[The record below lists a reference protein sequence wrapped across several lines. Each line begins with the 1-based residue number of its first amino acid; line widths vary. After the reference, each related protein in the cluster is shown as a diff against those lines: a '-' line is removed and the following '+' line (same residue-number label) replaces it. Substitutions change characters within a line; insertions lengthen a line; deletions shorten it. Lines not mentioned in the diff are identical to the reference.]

1 MLAAALAALVWGTSR
16 GFADT
21 GPGGGSTGVNRLPG
35 ADAYSPELARKLAD
49 AVAARGANYK
59 PRTRHLNFD
68 GTPKYTN
75 RLILEDSPYLLQHA
89 HNPVNWY
96 PWGDEAFD
104 RARAEKKAVLLSVG
118 YSTCHWC
125 HVMEEESFEDEEI
138 AEYMNRNYVAIKVDR
153 ERRPD
158 IDAVYMAAVQSLT
171 GGGGWPM
178 TVWLTPDRKP
188 FYGGTYFPP
197 RDGVRG
203 AGIGFLTLLQ
213 RLDAIYRENPQRVV
227 ASADQIASYI
237 QRALVPAA
245 SSLTDSKL
253 AASLDRAYE
262 GFAAIFDAEHGGFGG
277 APKFPRTVTLEF
289 LLRYYRRTGNER
301 ALQMVVKT
309 LEEMARGGIRD
320 HVGGGFHRYST
331 DRRWLVPHFEKM
343 VYDNALLAVAYLE
356 GFQASGRSD
365 FAEIARETLRYVA
378 REMTAPEGG
387 FYSAT
392 DADSEGVEGKF
403 FTWTPAE
410 IETVLGAER
419 AKSLEAYYGVTE
431 SGNFEGR
438 NVLHLAGAV
447 EANGGRSLAESRDDL
462 YRAREKRV
470 PPLKD
475 EKVLVGWNGL
485 MISAFA
491 RAAQALGEPE
501 DTDRAAKAADFILT
515 KMRDGQ
521 RLRRSWFN
529 GHAEGVGYLD
539 DYAFFEAGLLDL
551 YETSFDPRWLREAIA
566 LEDVL
571 EKHFQDEPNGGFF
584 TTPDDGERILAREK
598 PEYDGSEPSGNSVAV
613 SNLLR
618 LAELTTD
625 DRYRARAGKA
635 FSAFGATLEQ
645 SPTVVPKMLAAVD
658 FRLDT
663 PKEIVIVKPD
673 REASANP
680 MLSRLR
686 DVFLPNR
693 VLSVAAEGKE
703 IDAQKSFIPLLE
715 GRVAIGGKVTAYVCH
730 ARICD
735 LPTTDPDV
743 FAKQVKAKKP
753 TMRAG
758 G

>member
-1 MLAAALAALVWGTSR
+1 
-16 GFADT
+16 
-21 GPGGGSTGVNRLPG
+21 
-35 ADAYSPELARKLAD
+35 
-49 AVAARGANYK
+49 
-59 PRTRHLNFD
+59 
-68 GTPKYTN
+68 
-75 RLILEDSPYLLQHA
+75 
-89 HNPVNWY
+89 
-96 PWGDEAFD
+96 
-104 RARAEKKAVLLSVG
+104 
-118 YSTCHWC
+118 
-125 HVMEEESFEDEEI
+125 
-138 AEYMNRNYVAIKVDR
+138 
-153 ERRPD
+153 
-158 IDAVYMAAVQSLT
+158 
-171 GGGGWPM
+171 
-178 TVWLTPDRKP
+178 
-188 FYGGTYFPP
+188 
-197 RDGVRG
+197 
-203 AGIGFLTLLQ
+203 
-213 RLDAIYRENPQRVV
+213 
-227 ASADQIASYI
+227 
-237 QRALVPAA
+237 
-245 SSLTDSKL
+245 
-253 AASLDRAYE
+253 
-262 GFAAIFDAEHGGFGG
+262 
-277 APKFPRTVTLEF
+277 
-289 LLRYYRRTGNER
+289 
-301 ALQMVVKT
+301 
-309 LEEMARGGIRD
+309 
-320 HVGGGFHRYST
+320 
-331 DRRWLVPHFEKM
+331 
-343 VYDNALLAVAYLE
+343 
-356 GFQASGRSD
+356 
-365 FAEIARETLRYVA
+365 
-378 REMTAPEGG
+378 
-387 FYSAT
+387 
-392 DADSEGVEGKF
+392 
-403 FTWTPAE
+403 
-410 IETVLGAER
+410 VLGAER

-431 SGNFEGR
+431 SGNIEGR
-438 NVLHLAGAV
+438 NVLHLAGAF

-475 EKVLVGWNGL
+475 EKILVGWNGL

-501 DTDRAAKAADFILT
+501 ETDRAAKAADFILT

-598 PEYDGSEPSGNSVAV
+598 PEYDGSEPSGNSVTV

-663 PKEIVIVKPD
+663 PREIVIVKPD
-673 REASANP
+673 REASADP

-693 VLSVAAEGKE
+693 VLSVATDGNE
-703 IDAQKSFIPLLE
+703 IDAQKSLIPLLE
-715 GRVAIGGKVTAYVCH
+715 GRVAIGGKVTAYVCQ
-730 ARICD
+730 ARVCD

-743 FAKQVKAKKP
+743 FANQVKAKQA
-753 TMRAG
+753 TARAG